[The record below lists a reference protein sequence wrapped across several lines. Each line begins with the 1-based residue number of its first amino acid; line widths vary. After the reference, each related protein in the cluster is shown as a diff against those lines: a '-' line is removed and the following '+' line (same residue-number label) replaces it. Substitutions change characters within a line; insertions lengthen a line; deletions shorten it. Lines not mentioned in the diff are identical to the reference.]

1 MFNLKIFTL
10 LLITLFYVS
19 APFKVHAAENSVV
32 SENIIHLQDD
42 GKSYL
47 LHRTMRTDSPGYT
60 FHVDKEHQL
69 DNFYYI
75 SPNDYE
81 WDEKSSETTNIIKFP
96 QGNFV
101 VMYAGEFKNNLSI
114 DENGIY
120 HFKSWDGE
128 TRDDGLFGYWN
139 SPGDYSNFVY
149 VWVIPKHFEIVS
161 YKSNR
166 DGKWVTRNNSITF
179 FATETNNLTFEI
191 SYRLLDSDIDG
202 VSDNKD
208 YCPETIANTAV
219 NEYGCDADSDHDKVA
234 DNLDQCPDT
243 AAGLVVDA
251 IGCELD
257 TDKDG
262 VVDSLDPCPTTA
274 AGLIVDASGC
284 ELDTDK
290 DGIVDSLDQCPTTA
304 ADLIVDANGCEL
316 DTDKDG
322 IVNSLD
328 QCPTTAAGLVVDASG
343 CELDL
348 DKDGVIN
355 EKDLCPDTAVN
366 VDVDETGCVVAAPIN
381 LKGVNFKTASA
392 QLLSESRLILDNVAD
407 ILAVHTKLII
417 EIGGHT
423 DSSGAADINMA
434 LSQRRA
440 EAVRDY
446 LLVKGISAQTLSA
459 KGYGETLPLS
469 DNVTAQGRKI
479 NRRVELKRLN

>member
-75 SPNDYE
+75 SPNDYQ
-81 WDEKSSETTNIIKFP
+81 WDENSSEAANIIKFP

-101 VMYAGEFKNNLSI
+101 VMYPGEFKNKLSI

-139 SPGDYSNFVY
+139 SPGDFSNFVY

-191 SYRLLDSDIDG
+191 SYRLLDSDMDG

-208 YCPETIANTAV
+208 YCPETIANMAV
-219 NEYGCDADSDHDKVA
+219 NEYGCDADSDHDKIA
-234 DNLDQCPDT
+234 
-243 AAGLVVDA
+243 
-251 IGCELD
+251 
-257 TDKDG
+257 
-262 VVDSLDPCPTTA
+262 DSLDKCPTTA

-284 ELDTDK
+284 ELDMDN
-290 DGIVDSLDQCPTTA
+290 DGVID
-304 ADLIVDANGCEL
+304 
-316 DTDKDG
+316 
-322 IVNSLD
+322 SLD
-328 QCPTTAAGLVVDASG
+328 QCPTTAAGLVVNAIG

-366 VDVDETGCVVAAPIN
+366 VAVDETGCVVAAPIN

-392 QLLSESRLILDNVAD
+392 QLLAESRLILDNVAD

-446 LLVKGISAQTLSA
+446 LLVKGISAKTLSA
-459 KGYGETLPLS
+459 KGYGETQPLS
-469 DNVTAQGRKI
+469 ENATAKGRKI
-479 NRRVELKRLN
+479 NRRVELKRVN